1 MTELRRTDYDT
12 EAATARFRELGYP
25 MAEQMLGPK
34 DADAIARRFEDAA
47 GEPVSPDSL
56 TA

>member
-1 MTELRRTDYDT
+1 MELRRTDYDT
-12 EAATARFRELGYP
+12 DAASERIRALGYP
-25 MAEQMLGPK
+25 MAGQMLGPK
-34 DADAIARRFEDAA
+34 DPDAIARRFEDGA